1 MRSIF
6 FAGAAFAALAPLS
19 ADAAGGGHPLP
30 DIDFSFE
37 GVFGTFDRAQLQ
49 RGFQVYREICA
60 SCHGLDNIAFRN
72 FSDLGYSEDEIK
84 ALAAEYFIEDGPND
98 DGEMFERAALPSDF
112 FPNPWPN
119 EETARLSNNGAY
131 PPNLA
136 LITDARAGGAE
147 YVYSILTEY
156 EEEAPEGVEL
166 LDGQYYTP
174 AKGVISMAPP
184 LWGDDVEYAD
194 GTEATV
200 SQQSQDVSA
209 FLAWAA
215 EPNMEA
221 RKSLG
226 QKTMLFLFAFTLIF
240 FAVKRKVWADV
251 KH

>member
-1 MRSIF
+1 MRRILLAS
-6 FAGAAFAALAPLS
+6 AALAALAPFT
-19 ADAAGGGHPLP
+19 ANAAGGSHPLP
-30 DIDFSFE
+30 NIDFSFE

-49 RGFQVYREICA
+49 RGFQVYREVCA
-60 SCHGLDNIAFRN
+60 GCHGLDNIAFRN
-72 FSDLGYSEDEIK
+72 LIDLGYSADEVK
-84 ALAAEYFIEDGPND
+84 ALAAEYFVEDGPND
-98 DGEMFERAALPSDF
+98 DGEMFEREALPSDY
-112 FPNPWPN
+112 FPNPWAN
-119 EETARLSNNGAY
+119 EQEARLSNNGAY

-156 EEEAPEGVEL
+156 QEEPPEGVEL

-194 GTEATV
+194 GTEATL
-200 SQQSQDVSA
+200 SQQSQDVAA

-215 EPNMEA
+215 EPTMEA

-226 QKTMLFLFAFTLIF
+226 QKTMLFLAAFTLIF
-240 FAVKRKVWADV
+240 FGVKRKIWADL